1 MHIMSFEEFL
11 ENGKPEMS
19 VIIQRVA
26 DRYKKNYKN
35 TLKRQHVPEYQ
46 YKNLCQKAWKV
57 FRKTKDF
64 DAAVKKEMMQG
75 KESRKFFNP
84 KYRKEAEALYDQY
97 LEEMHA
103 RMEQERLK
111 NAVLTAIPERI
122 RDAYPATRQLKRR
135 FVLRGPAEVPKCR
148 GGSISGSF
156 KAPGAGGIRDYKYV
170 PSMFPADRR
179 GRGHHARSHTYLR
192 NHRDG
197 RSFPSL

>member
-26 DRYKKNYKN
+26 DRYKKNHKN
-35 TLKRQHVPEYQ
+35 TLKRQHVPEHQ
-46 YKNLCQKAWKV
+46 YKNLCQKSWKG

-64 DAAVKKEMMQG
+64 DAAVKREMMQG

-103 RMEQERLK
+103 RM
-111 NAVLTAIPERI
+111 
-122 RDAYPATRQLKRR
+122 D
-135 FVLRGPAEVPKCR
+135 
-148 GGSISGSF
+148 
-156 KAPGAGGIRDYKYV
+156 
-170 PSMFPADRR
+170 
-179 GRGHHARSHTYLR
+179 
-192 NHRDG
+192 
-197 RSFPSL
+197 

>member
-46 YKNLCQKAWKV
+46 YKNLCQKEWKV

-84 KYRKEAEALYDQY
+84 KYRKEAEALY
-97 LEEMHA
+97 L
-103 RMEQERLK
+103 
-111 NAVLTAIPERI
+111 
-122 RDAYPATRQLKRR
+122 
-135 FVLRGPAEVPKCR
+135 
-148 GGSISGSF
+148 
-156 KAPGAGGIRDYKYV
+156 
-170 PSMFPADRR
+170 
-179 GRGHHARSHTYLR
+179 
-192 NHRDG
+192 
-197 RSFPSL
+197 SLIHI

>member
-35 TLKRQHVPEYQ
+35 TLKRRHVPEYQ
-46 YKNLCQKAWKV
+46 YKNLCQKAWKG

-84 KYRKEAEALYDQY
+84 KYRKEAKALYDQY

-103 RMEQERLK
+103 RMEG
-111 NAVLTAIPERI
+111 
-122 RDAYPATRQLKRR
+122 
-135 FVLRGPAEVPKCR
+135 VLRMRC
-148 GGSISGSF
+148 
-156 KAPGAGGIRDYKYV
+156 
-170 PSMFPADRR
+170 
-179 GRGHHARSHTYLR
+179 
-192 NHRDG
+192 
-197 RSFPSL
+197 

>member
-46 YKNLCQKAWKV
+46 YKNLCQKERKG

-75 KESRKFFNP
+75 KESRKFFNL

-103 RMEQERLK
+103 RMEEERLK

-135 FVLRGPAEVPKCR
+135 FVLHIGPTNSGKTYEALQKFQNAEEAVYLAP
-148 GGSISGSF
+148 GSGSI
-156 KAPGAGGIRDYKYV
+156 
-170 PSMFPADRR
+170 
-179 GRGHHARSHTYLR
+179 
-192 NHRDG
+192 
-197 RSFPSL
+197 

>member
-64 DAAVKKEMMQG
+64 DAAVKKEMLPF
-75 KESRKFFNP
+75 S
-84 KYRKEAEALYDQY
+84 
-97 LEEMHA
+97 
-103 RMEQERLK
+103 EQESKAMVKKFLADIGYVFSEEEIMGVIRK
-111 NAVLTAIPERI
+111 TQNQRDIMNRVVQVL
-122 RDAYPATRQLKRR
+122 
-135 FVLRGPAEVPKCR
+135 AEK
-148 GGSISGSF
+148 I
-156 KAPGAGGIRDYKYV
+156 AGGY
-170 PSMFPADRR
+170 
-179 GRGHHARSHTYLR
+179 GGQ
-192 NHRDG
+192 
-197 RSFPSL
+197 